1 MLQLQRV
8 AACCSVLQC
17 VAACCCW
24 LQCVVV
30 SYIAVSYVG
39 DSVDVAACCSVLQC
53 VAACCSVLQLQCD
66 AVSYV
71 GDSDRNVRRAAI
83 CCSCSVLQ
91 NMVSFLGLFY
101 KRDL

>member
-1 MLQLQRV
+1 MDEDNSRHGMHGPHTTRHSVL
-8 AACCSVLQC
+8 SVLQC
-17 VAACCCW
+17 
-24 LQCVVV
+24 
-30 SYIAVSYVG
+30 
-39 DSVDVAACCSVLQC
+39 VAACCSVLQC